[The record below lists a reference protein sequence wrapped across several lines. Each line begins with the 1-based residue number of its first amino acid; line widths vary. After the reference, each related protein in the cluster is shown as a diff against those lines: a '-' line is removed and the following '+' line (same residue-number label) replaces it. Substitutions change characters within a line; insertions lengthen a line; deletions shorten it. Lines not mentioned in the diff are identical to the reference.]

1 MAKKNVNVE
10 LAANAPL
17 SDNLGSVQA
26 PAQTNSKNNKK
37 DKSAD
42 NKFSA
47 FFKRI
52 GKRFKEMGSE
62 LKKVNW
68 PTWKVAATS
77 LLTVLVVVLVFLVI
91 VMGFDYLASWLLSL
105 LTKAAA

>member
-1 MAKKNVNVE
+1 MAKNKLNTEIEV
-10 LAANAPL
+10 NAPL
-17 SDNLGSVQA
+17 NDNLANSSANQNQA
-26 PAQTNSKNNKK
+26 KAKNDKK
-37 DKSAD
+37 DK
-42 NKFSA
+42 KPGFFS
-47 FFKRI
+47 KL
-52 GKRFKEMGSE
+52 GKVFKEMFSE